1 MAEAGAGAEAGSQ
14 RAGMK
19 LPVQVVVVVVVV
31 VVVAAVAK
39 KKRSAALDETLVFVY
54 VLQPHEVQ
62 DSTIAMSAFFVF
74 VAFVALDIV
83 VAFAGHKAATRVRR
97 GSGGARFSDKPP
109 RD

>member
-19 LPVQVVVVVVVV
+19 LPVRVVVVVVV